1 MKILLPL
8 DGSDASLEAVRHAI
22 ALVHDGL
29 RATFVLANVQE
40 PTHLYEVV
48 MVPDAEVLAK
58 ATQAAGL
65 HAIEAGKEMI
75 RAAGLKY
82 EVEVATGDPAHALVD
97 IASRFDCD
105 AIIMGGRGTGP
116 LRSALLGSVSHE
128 VLHAAAV
135 PVTIVRQPDPA

>member
-48 MVPDAEVLAK
+48 LVPDAEVLAE
-58 ATQAAGL
+58 ASRAAGL
-65 HAIEAGKEMI
+65 HAIEGGEALI
-75 RAAGLKY
+75 RAAGLEY
-82 EVEVATGDPAHALVD
+82 ECEVSSGDPAHTLVD
-97 IASRFDCD
+97 IARRFGCD
-105 AIIMGGRGTGP
+105 AIIMGGRGKGP
-116 LRSALLGSVSHE
+116 LRSALLGAVSHE
-128 VLHAAAV
+128 VLHAAHV
-135 PVTIVRQPDPA
+135 PVTIVRLPE